1 MPVYITFFSRRAET
15 FTSVPLDEKNKEGGE
30 GNSLKP
36 KEEEQC
42 FFHLI
47 FQFALSIQLPW

>member
-30 GNSLKP
+30 DSLKP

-42 FFHLI
+42 FFI
-47 FQFALSIQLPW
+47 